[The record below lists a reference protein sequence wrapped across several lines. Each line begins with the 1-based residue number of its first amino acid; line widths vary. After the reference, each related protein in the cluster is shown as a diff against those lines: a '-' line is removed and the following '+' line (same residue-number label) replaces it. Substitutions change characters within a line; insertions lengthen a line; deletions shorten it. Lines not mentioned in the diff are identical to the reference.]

1 MPKPWRGVPMRCAI
15 RKPAGCYPVPG
26 TIPSARAIHALHG
39 LRDGLT
45 PSWPVVLGILLAL
58 FGVSRPALA
67 AESLCEPGLVEW
79 RGSAP
84 RVMPVSTSVADAST
98 RVVTI
103 QWLGHSSFLIATPGG
118 TTALTDPHPW
128 HSPAVVPDVVTIS
141 NEHPT
146 HSQARAVPGNPRV
159 LRGRTPE
166 GDWMEVNVTIG
177 ELAIKSLPS
186 SGGNAYEVP
195 TQNTIFV
202 FRAEGLCIVHLGNLR
217 QPLNEEQRQRLGRPD
232 VLMVP
237 IDGQWTLAY
246 DQVALTISQLRPAIV
261 LPMHYDVSEH
271 VRLFMQFIQATAPV
285 RTLTE
290 STLKLS
296 RDTLPRATEVIVL
309 GYRDRDG

>member
-1 MPKPWRGVPMRCAI
+1 MPCAI
-15 RKPAGCYPVPG
+15 RN
-26 TIPSARAIHALHG
+26 PSGFYSGQRSLPDQGASRGPYRSRARLILYVQVALG
-39 LRDGLT
+39 F
-45 PSWPVVLGILLAL
+45 LLAL
-58 FGVSRPALA
+58 FGLSRPALA
-67 AESLCEPGLVEW
+67 AESLCEPGLVHW
-79 RGSAP
+79 RDSVP
-84 RVMPVSTSVADAST
+84 RVTPVSTRVADAST

-103 QWLGHSSFLIATPGG
+103 QWLGHSSFLIVTPGG

-128 HSPAVVPDVVTIS
+128 HSPVVGPDVVTIS

-146 HSQARAVPGNPRV
+146 HNQARAMPGNPRV

-166 GDWMEVNVTIG
+166 GEWVEVNVTIG

-195 TQNTIFV
+195 AQNTIFV

-217 QPLNEEQRQRLGRPD
+217 QPLNEAQRQRLGRPD

-246 DQVALTISQLRPAIV
+246 DHVALTISQLRPAIV

-271 VRLFMQFIQATAPV
+271 VRVFMQFIKATAPV
-285 RTLTE
+285 RMLAE
-290 STLKLS
+290 STLKLR

-309 GYRDRDG
+309 GYRDSDG

>member
-1 MPKPWRGVPMRCAI
+1 MLCAI
-15 RKPAGCYPVPG
+15 RNPAGCYPVPRSLPG
-26 TIPSARAIHALHG
+26 QEAVRGSHRP
-39 LRDGLT
+39 RDWLIFYLQ
-45 PSWPVVLGILLAL
+45 VVLSLLLTL
-58 FGVSRPALA
+58 FGLSRLALA
-67 AESLCEPGLVEW
+67 AESLCEPGLVHW
-79 RGSAP
+79 RDSVPHAM
-84 RVMPVSTSVADAST
+84 RVSTRAADAST

-103 QWLGHSSFLIATPGG
+103 QWLGHSSFLIVTPGG

-128 HSPAVVPDVVTIS
+128 HSPTVVPDVVTIS

-146 HSQARAVPGNPRV
+146 HNQARAMPGNPRV

-166 GDWMEVNVTIG
+166 GEWVEVNVTIG

-195 TQNTIFV
+195 AQNTIFV
-202 FRAEGLCIVHLGNLR
+202 FRAEGLCVVHLGNLR
-217 QPLNEEQRQRLGRPD
+217 QPLNEAQRQRLGRPD

-271 VRLFMQFIQATAPV
+271 VRLFMQFIKATAPV
-285 RTLTE
+285 RTLAE
-290 STLKLS
+290 STLKLR
-296 RDTLPRATEVIVL
+296 RDTLPGATEVIVL
-309 GYRDRDG
+309 GYRDSDG